1 MKKIIT
7 SAQTR
12 EADAYTIAQEPI
24 ASIDLM
30 ERASKAFVKRFMIE
44 VPDKGTSISI
54 YCGTGNNGGD
64 GLAIARLLVAEKYKD
79 LCVIILQHSFK
90 TTPDFE
96 ENLRRLKKTNIPVE
110 IIQDGTDLFADQSDV
125 IIDAILGSGLNKPL
139 DGSLALWVEQLN
151 LFEKRV
157 IAVDIP
163 TGMFADSP
171 IDNDTP
177 ILKSDLVISFQ
188 RPKLNFLLP
197 DSAPFMKRWEIVDIG
212 LDEHFIQHCVSDK
225 VVVEEGDV
233 KEIIKKRENFSHKG
247 TYGHALIIAGQVQ
260 TMGAALLCAEASLNT
275 GSGLTTAFIPASGL
289 TALNSRLPEVMA
301 IPGDKSKIDWGL
313 YNSVAIG
320 PGLGKSEETKELL
333 RLSLQNFRKSMVLD
347 ADALNILSEDQVLL
361 DLLPEQ
367 TIITP
372 HMKEFDRLFGAHYS
386 WHSRLITMQ
395 EQAKERELIILLKN
409 RYTIIAT
416 PNGSL
421 YFNLTG
427 TPAMAT
433 GGSGDVLTGV
443 IASLLAQGYS
453 ASQSAIAG
461 VYLHGKAGNEI
472 VNRRGLN
479 VIPASRLAKEIN
491 KVMYSIV
498 NQD

>member
-12 EADAYTIAQEPI
+12 EADAYTITHEPI

-30 ERASKAFVKRFMIE
+30 ERASNAFVKRFMIE
-44 VPDKGTSISI
+44 VPDKSTSISV

-64 GLAIARLLVAEKYKD
+64 GLAIARLLFTEKYKK
-79 LCVIILQHSFK
+79 LRVTVLQYSFK

-96 ENLRRLKKTNIPVE
+96 ENFRRLKKTNIPVE
-110 IIQDGTDLFADQSDV
+110 IIQDGMDLLTDYSEL
-125 IIDAILGSGLNKPL
+125 IIDAVLGSGLNKPL
-139 DGSLALWVEQLN
+139 EGSLALWVQQLN
-151 LFEKRV
+151 LLERRV

-163 TGMFADSP
+163 TGMYADNP
-171 IDNDTP
+171 IDKDAQ
-177 ILKSDLVISFQ
+177 IFKSDLVISFQ

-197 DSAPFMKRWEIVDIG
+197 ESAPFIKRWEVVNIG

-225 VVVEEGDV
+225 VIVEESDV

-247 TYGHALIIAGQVQ
+247 TYGHALIIAGQPE

-301 IPGDKSKIDWGL
+301 IPGDKSKIDWEQF
-313 YNSVAIG
+313 NAIAIG
-320 PGLGKSEETKELL
+320 PGLGKKAEAKELL
-333 RLSLQNFRKSMVLD
+333 KLTLQNFRKPMVVD
-347 ADALNILSEDQVLL
+347 ADAINILSEDQVLL
-361 DLLPEQ
+361 NLLPEQ
-367 TIITP
+367 AIITP
-372 HMKEFDRLFGAHYS
+372 HMKEFDRLFGEHYS
-386 WHSRLITMQ
+386 WHSRLRTMQ
-395 EQAKERELIILLKN
+395 EQSKERELIIVLKN

-443 IASLLAQGYS
+443 IVSLLAQGYS
-453 ASQSAIAG
+453 SSQSAITG

-472 VNRRGLN
+472 VSRRGLN
-479 VIPASRLAKEIN
+479 VIPASRLTKEIN
-491 KVMYSIV
+491 KVMHSIV
-498 NQD
+498 SQD

>member
-1 MKKIIT
+1 MKKII
-7 SAQTR
+7 SATQTR
-12 EADAYTIAQEPI
+12 EADAYTIAHEPI

-30 ERASKAFVKRFMIE
+30 ERASKAFVQRFMIE
-44 VPDKGTSISI
+44 VPHKHTSIAV

-64 GLAIARLLVAEKYKD
+64 GLAVARLLNAEKYRNIS
-79 LCVIILQHSFK
+79 VIILQHSFK

-96 ENLRRLKKTNIPVE
+96 ENLRRLKKTSIQYE
-110 IIQDGTDLFADQSDV
+110 IIQDGMEFPPNQAEV

-139 DGSLALWVEQLN
+139 EGSIALWVEQLN
-151 LFEKRV
+151 GFEKNV

-163 TGMFADSP
+163 TGMFADQL
-171 IDNDTP
+171 IDKDAV

-197 DSAPFMKRWEIVDIG
+197 ESSPFIKQWEVVDIG

-225 VVVEEGDV
+225 VIIEEADI
-233 KEIIKKRENFSHKG
+233 KEIIRVRDNFSYKG
-247 TYGHALIIAGQVQ
+247 TYGHTLIIAGQPE

-301 IPGDKSKIDWGL
+301 IPDDHSKIDWKN
-313 YNSVAIG
+313 YDAIAIG
-320 PGLGKSEETKELL
+320 PGLGKNLTAKELL
-333 RLSLQNFRKSMVLD
+333 SLTLQNFRGSIVLD
-347 ADALNILSEDQVLL
+347 ADALNMLSDDQLL
-361 DLLPEQ
+361 FNLLPEQ
-367 TIITP
+367 SIITP
-372 HMKEFDRLFGAHYS
+372 HVKEFDRLFGEHFS

-395 EQAKERELIILLKN
+395 EQARERDLIIVLKN

-443 IASLLAQGYS
+443 IASLLAQGYF
-453 ASQSAIAG
+453 APQAAIAG
-461 VYLHGKAGNEI
+461 VYLHGKAGCEI
-472 VNRRGLN
+472 VRRMGIN
-479 VIPASRLAKEIN
+479 VIPASQLATEIN

-498 NQD
+498 KHD